1 MDGQRD
7 FDTREEAEAFAAERR
22 NDLGRFLTV
31 NSWRHVQIYEA
42 PPWAMATKTSKM
54 QRRSI
59 NEARLAH
66 SGTGAAEELC
76 LE

>member
-1 MDGQRD
+1 MMKYRVKHPLITMDGQRD

-42 PPWAMATKTSKM
+42 PPWATATKIEDAK
-54 QRRSI
+54 
-59 NEARLAH
+59 ALDK
-66 SGTGAAEELC
+66 
-76 LE
+76 